1 MFSQSEWVLAVGCGP
16 ILLSL
21 VKVWYESD
29 LSRLKVFVT
38 NTQLT
43 DMEELTELLQHAQ
56 PNDTGVSLDILAT
69 AEGEVVNWEAVV
81 QPFSFILYAC
91 EPSDLEEL
99 RSLQAACRAE
109 VKPLL
114 SGISLRGMGIVGPLY
129 RPDEDNCR
137 ESAWRRLHSS
147 VFPAEGD
154 IKDFSATA
162 TVTAMLSNL
171 IVHEWHNVISAEE
184 EAHCLDQCY
193 ILDPLTLEGGWH
205 PILPHPFVSGYEP
218 VRVVTDVELNHNL
231 GADQE
236 PAGTEEWFA
245 FFSSLTSTVTGIF
258 HVWEEG
264 GLNQLP
270 LAQCLVQPADPLS
283 EGPAQLL
290 PAIVSSSLTHE
301 EARRESGL
309 AGLETYMT
317 RMTPILAAGI
327 PSYQQERGKMHIG
340 AGCTFAEAVGRGLTA
355 RLTEELGK
363 RTLEHELVVTRAEY
377 IRIEDV
383 HCRYFLQA
391 LSTLEGEP
399 LLAVGEPLLGF
410 PVVWVYSDD
419 NWYGSAGLGITLALR
434 ESLRKALM
442 QIGQS
447 QVSTVIW
454 NDHKLQSGIIPSAN
468 PIGHTSWMLSAIESL
483 KQQHKRLEV
492 FDMRCESFL
501 KEGPFSVLGVQLREE
516 EAI

>member
-1 MFSQSEWVLAVGCGP
+1 MSSQSEWVLAVGCGP

-43 DMEELTELLQHAQ
+43 DMEGLTELLQHAQ
-56 PNDTGVSLDILAT
+56 PNDAGATLDIFAT
-69 AEGEVVNWEAVV
+69 AGGEVVNWEAVV
-81 QPFSFILYAC
+81 QPFSFILYVS

-114 SGISLRGMGIVGPLY
+114 SGMSLRGMGIVGPLY
-129 RPDEDNCR
+129 RPNEDNCW

-154 IKDFSATA
+154 TQAFSATA
-162 TVTAMLSNL
+162 TAMLSNL

-218 VRVVTDVELNHNL
+218 VRVVTDVELNLNL

-245 FFSSLTSTVTGIF
+245 CFSKLTSTVTGIF

-309 AGLETYMT
+309 AGLESYMT
-317 RMTPILAAGI
+317 RMTPMLVDGI
-327 PSYQQERGKMHIG
+327 PSYQQEREKMYIG

-355 RLTEELGK
+355 RLTDELGK

-377 IRIEDV
+377 TRIEDV

-399 LLAVGEPLLGF
+399 LLAVGEPLFGF
-410 PVVWVYSDD
+410 PVVWVYSGGS
-419 NWYGSAGLGITLALR
+419 WYGSVGLGITSALR
-434 ESLRKALM
+434 ESLQKALRK
-442 QIGQS
+442 IGQF

-454 NDHKLQSGIIPSAN
+454 NDHKLQSDIIPSAN
-468 PIGHTSWMLSAIESL
+468 PIGHTSSILSAIESL

-492 FDMRCESFL
+492 IDMRCESFL
-501 KEGPFSVLGVQLREE
+501 NEGPFSVLGVQLREE
-516 EAI
+516 EAL